1 MNTLKRL
8 LIGLDLTPMDD
19 TLIHYAA
26 FLSAELYVEKV
37 CFIHVEKSLEVPGE
51 LRQNLQRE
59 NVSAEEGLRQL
70 IASKVAPVF
79 EQLPKVET
87 EILVEEGTPLKELLH
102 WSKIKDID
110 LMLVGR
116 KLRMRGSGVLAQRIL
131 RSGRLSVL
139 FVPEM
144 YEPRLRRV
152 VVSVDFSQY
161 SEMAMDRVLH
171 SALSKK
177 EVQVVCLHVYKVPS
191 GYITLGMSYEAF
203 DERMRGFAQEKYEQM
218 MERFPELKNRAELVL
233 VRQGEQDDIGELVV
247 MEAKRAR
254 ADMLVI
260 GAKGMSA
267 AALFVIGS
275 VTEKV
280 LRHDLDIPLLVFK
293 NKDEEIGFL
302 DALLNR

>member
-8 LIGLDLTPMDD
+8 LIGLDLTTMDD

-26 FLSAELYVEKV
+26 FLCAELQIEQV
-37 CFIHVEKSLEVPGE
+37 CFIHVEKSLEVPAE

-59 NVSAEEGLRQL
+59 AVSAEEGLRQM
-70 IASKVAPVF
+70 IASKLAPAF
-79 EQLPKVET
+79 GQLTMVET

-102 WSKIKDID
+102 WAKIKDID

-116 KLRMRGSGVLAQRIL
+116 KLRLRGSGVLAQKIL

-144 YEPRLRRV
+144 YEPRLRRI
-152 VVSVDFSQY
+152 VVSVDFSKY

-171 SALSKK
+171 SALSKP
-177 EVQVVCLHVYKVPS
+177 EVQVVCLHVYEVPT
-191 GYITLGMSYEAF
+191 GYITLGISYEDF
-203 DERMRGFAQEKYEQM
+203 DKRMQEFAREKYQHM
-218 MERFPELKNRAELVL
+218 MERFPELQNRAQLVL
-233 VRQGEQDDIGELVV
+233 VRQGEHDDIGELVV
-247 MEAKRAR
+247 IEAKRAR

-275 VTEKV
+275 VTEKI
-280 LRHDLDIPLLVFK
+280 LRHDMDVPLLVFK

-302 DALLNR
+302 DALIDR

>member
-8 LIGLDLTPMDD
+8 LIGLDLTPMDE
-19 TLIHYAA
+19 TLINYAA
-26 FLSAELYVEKV
+26 FMCAELQIEKV
-37 CFIHVEKSLEVPGE
+37 FFIHVEKSLEVPVE
-51 LRQNLQRE
+51 LRQNLQRK
-59 NVSAEEGLRQL
+59 NLSPEEGLRQM
-70 IASKVAPVF
+70 IASKTGPVF
-79 EQLPKVET
+79 EQLPNVET
-87 EILVEEGTPLKELLH
+87 EILIEEGTPLKELLH
-102 WSKIKDID
+102 WSKVKDID

-116 KLRMRGSGVLAQRIL
+116 KLRLRGSGVFAHKIL
-131 RSGRLSVL
+131 RTGRLSVL
-139 FVPEM
+139 FVPEN
-144 YEPRLRRV
+144 YEPRLRRI
-152 VVSVDFSQY
+152 VVSVDFSKY

-171 SALSKK
+171 SALSKPD
-177 EVQVVCLHVYKVPS
+177 VQVICLHVYDVPS
-191 GYITLGMSYEAF
+191 GYITLGISYEDF
-203 DERMRGFAQEKYEQM
+203 DEKMRGFAREKFNQLLEH
-218 MERFPELKNRAELVL
+218 FPELQNRAELLL
-233 VRQGEQDDIGELVV
+233 VRQDEQDDIGELVV

-280 LRHDLDIPLLVFK
+280 LRHDMDVPLLVFK